1 MKKIKN
7 LLVIQARM
15 GSERLPGKVLLKLGK
30 ISILEWVIRASK
42 KIRDIDDI
50 IVATTSLKEDRLIEK
65 LCSDKGIS
73 LFKGENTDV
82 LSRIYKAVKKKNPKN
97 VIRITGDCPFLDPE
111 ICNQVLFLH
120 DNTKADY
127 TSNTIPITWP
137 DGLDCEVM
145 KFSAL
150 KKAKYSAKLPSD
162 REHVTKWIKNN
173 QNIFNIQSL
182 ICPFKDFYKFRLTI
196 DFESDYKLMKE
207 IVKKFSDHQP
217 IPYLSIIDYL
227 KKNPKVLKINKKIKR
242 DVIQIKNVNKDIK
255 SSAFIKKKFFNST
268 KLFNETKKIIS
279 LGSQTFSKSYIN
291 WPKGNSP
298 LFLTHGQGGKVWDVD
313 GNEYVDLVCG
323 LLPVILGY
331 CDEDIDY
338 AIREQLN
345 RGISFSLATSLEKK
359 LALKLKQHIPS
370 AEQVRFSKNGSDVTT
385 AAIRLARFLTKRERI
400 VVCGYHGWHDW
411 FISSTSMNRG
421 IPNQVQR
428 LTHTIKY
435 NSTKDLE
442 KIFSRYPEQ
451 VAAVIMEPANYEKP
465 KESYLNEVKKII
477 KKNKAILIFDEMCTG
492 FRFSLG
498 GAQSFFNVTPD
509 LSCFGKSMGNG
520 MPIAALVGKKKYMQH
535 IDKIFF
541 SGTFGGESL
550 SLIAAL
556 AVIEKMEKEFVV
568 DYLWKFGRNLKVKVN
583 QLINKY
589 KLNKFIK
596 LKGYDPWILLN
607 FLDYKNYTKFQLMTL
622 FKSLMIKNGVLISN
636 SHNICFAHNKA
647 NLETILNAYEMSF
660 SKISEILRKGNLI
673 KNLRNSRIIT
683 PVIQVREQLQKE

>member
-1 MKKIKN
+1 M
-7 LLVIQARM
+7 
-15 GSERLPGKVLLKLGK
+15 
-30 ISILEWVIRASK
+30 
-42 KIRDIDDI
+42 
-50 IVATTSLKEDRLIEK
+50 
-65 LCSDKGIS
+65 
-73 LFKGENTDV
+73 
-82 LSRIYKAVKKKNPKN
+82 
-97 VIRITGDCPFLDPE
+97 
-111 ICNQVLFLH
+111 
-120 DNTKADY
+120 
-127 TSNTIPITWP
+127 
-137 DGLDCEVM
+137 
-145 KFSAL
+145 
-150 KKAKYSAKLPSD
+150 
-162 REHVTKWIKNN
+162 
-173 QNIFNIQSL
+173 
-182 ICPFKDFYKFRLTI
+182 
-196 DFESDYKLMKE
+196 
-207 IVKKFSDHQP
+207 
-217 IPYLSIIDYL
+217 
-227 KKNPKVLKINKKIKR
+227 
-242 DVIQIKNVNKDIK
+242 
-255 SSAFIKKKFFNST
+255 
-268 KLFNETKKIIS
+268 
-279 LGSQTFSKSYIN
+279 
-291 WPKGNSP
+291 
-298 LFLTHGQGGKVWDVD
+298 
-313 GNEYVDLVCG
+313 
-323 LLPVILGY
+323 PVILGY